1 MVVKGGRSK
10 GVTRSPRTAK
20 TTTLDLEEQK
30 ISIMKAEVHYFKGL
44 AVFLTIILVCIILAF
59 GSLFGAMYYETRLM
73 RISLERVLGEALPKI
88 VVADQSGEKQPT
100 LAVSDDEEY
109 LTLEQLGFKISYPKQ
124 YSYVVKE
131 TVNQVHF
138 FKDGEVRS
146 LASSDTGDMIVSL
159 TKNDNYAG
167 KGKREVALVGDHLGS
182 VYAEDNGLDAYE
194 AVVVK
199 TADGYME
206 LKFNLKKN
214 GQEIVTPTQERQM
227 RELFVFVKE

>member
-206 LKFNLKKN
+206 LKFTLKKN